1 MQQLVCF
8 YLIIYLILNI
18 RKNKSEKQRSGCKKL
33 ECNFVFFFWEC
44 KTRQKRISQKCS
56 RQKYLIQKINE
67 KNSSIT
73 ANGKLYFQNSN
84 PENGTVF
91 ENVFYDHISQHFPEK
106 KKMNEA
112 HF

>member
-1 MQQLVCF
+1 M
-8 YLIIYLILNI
+8 
-18 RKNKSEKQRSGCKKL
+18 K
-33 ECNFVFFFWEC
+33 
-44 KTRQKRISQKCS
+44 
-56 RQKYLIQKINE
+56 

-112 HF
+112 HFQLIVTEC